1 MTALPPESATS
12 GGKRKE
18 SSRPRLKTT
27 VRVVSL
33 RAMDVA
39 RQADF
44 DRSVGCLLAE
54 LVRHQNENLQH
65 EGEHHERTN
74 DTDGTE
80 RLGG

>member
-1 MTALPPESATS
+1 MTALPLESATS

-27 VRVVSL
+27 VRVVSW

-54 LVRHQNENLQH
+54 LVRHQNESHQ
-65 EGEHHERTN
+65 EKGERHAGTD

-80 RLGG
+80 QLGG

>member
-1 MTALPPESATS
+1 MTALPSESATS

-27 VRVVSL
+27 VGVVSW

-65 EGEHHERTN
+65 EGEHHAGT
-74 DTDGTE
+74 DATDGTE
-80 RLGG
+80 QMGG